1 VTTPLV
7 ALGSTTGQN
16 QDHTPRR
23 PATDANGAGVET
35 TPVAARGPRIGLRD
49 GEPVLGYVSG
59 PTGPDGTGIHRSERA
74 IEQAC
79 RRSGWRLLDVLHD
92 LESRSTMRRPGLFA
106 ALERIADGEARGL
119 VVSDARL
126 LGRSIV
132 DLAPLM
138 RWFRDASAAFI
149 ALDLGLDT
157 STPRGTRVA
166 MALIRLSSW
175 DRGGPVNGNGNGN
188 GNGLAALRADGATN
202 GAATQARA
210 ELLARLAAMHDDDMS
225 LEEMAERL
233 NAEGVPTLNGGD
245 VWWPSS
251 VRTALRYARAKR
263 VSLVEDLPSLEDR
276 APS

>member
-1 VTTPLV
+1 VTEALV
-7 ALGSTTGQN
+7 ALGSRTGQN
-16 QDHTPRR
+16 QDHTQR
-23 PATDANGAGVET
+23 PPAAEANGAGTET
-35 TPVAARGPRIGLRD
+35 TPVAVRGPRIGLRD
-49 GEPVLGYVSG
+49 GEPVLGYASG

-79 RRSGWRLLDVLHD
+79 RRSGWRLLEVLHD
-92 LESRSTMRRPGLFA
+92 LESRQTMRRPGLFA

-175 DRGGPVNGNGNGN
+175 DRGGLVNGN
-188 GNGLAALRADGATN
+188 GNGLATLRADGAPN

-210 ELLARLAAMHDDDMS
+210 ELLARLAAMHDEDMG
-225 LEEMAERL
+225 LEEMADRL

-263 VSLVEDLPSLEDR
+263 VSLAEDLPPLEDR
-276 APS
+276 TRS

>member
-1 VTTPLV
+1 VTTALV
-7 ALGSTTGQN
+7 ALGRTGQFE
-16 QDHTPRR
+16 DDTRR
-23 PATDANGAGVET
+23 PSTKTVNGAAAET
-35 TPVAARGPRIGLRD
+35 EPVAARGPRIGLRD
-49 GEPVLGYVSG
+49 GEPVIGYVSA
-59 PTGPDGTGIHRSERA
+59 PTDPDGAGIHPSEQA

-79 RRSGWRLLDVLHD
+79 RRAGWRLLDVLHD
-92 LESRSTMRRPGLFA
+92 LESRRTMRRPGLFA

-126 LGRSIV
+126 LGQSIV

-138 RWFRDASAAFI
+138 CWFRDARAAFI

-175 DRGGPVNGNGNGN
+175 DRGGTVNGDRD
-188 GNGLAALRADGATN
+188 GLAELRIDRSTN
-202 GAATQARA
+202 GALHQVHAG
-210 ELLARLAAMHDDDMS
+210 LLARLAAMHDDDMS
-225 LEEMAERL
+225 LQEMADVL

-263 VSLVEDLPSLEDR
+263 VTRADELPSLDGR
-276 APS
+276 RS

>member
-1 VTTPLV
+1 MTTALV
-7 ALGSTTGQN
+7 ALGSRTGQN

-23 PATDANGAGVET
+23 AAAEANGAGAET
-35 TPVAARGPRIGLRD
+35 MPVAVRGPRIGLCD

-138 RWFRDASAAFI
+138 RWFRDASAVFV

-175 DRGGPVNGNGNGN
+175 DRGGLVNGNG
-188 GNGLAALRADGATN
+188 GLAALRADGATN

-263 VSLVEDLPSLEDR
+263 VSLAEDLPSLEDR